1 MVEDSAGKHDL
12 HMLAASWPAGSGL
25 PKVCVSHHRR
35 GWEWPR
41 CLEAETEGHLAVLE
55 RGRKRMQ
62 SESGESLSML
72 PSGPRV
78 VSWSLVKAVKRAD
91 VLVDVHDLFSSSLT
105 VVHLAA
111 EQPET
116 LAPRRAMLDVS
127 VGACSSMPRHTLQPL
142 A

>member
-1 MVEDSAGKHDL
+1 MEEDSAGKHDL

-55 RGRKRMQ
+55 QGRKRMQ

-91 VLVDVHDLFSSSLT
+91 ALVDVHDLFSSSLT

-111 EQPET
+111 EQPEP

>member
-1 MVEDSAGKHDL
+1 MEDSAGKHDL

-55 RGRKRMQ
+55 QGRKRMQ

-91 VLVDVHDLFSSSLT
+91 VLVDVHDLSSSSLT

-111 EQPET
+111 K
-116 LAPRRAMLDVS
+116 
-127 VGACSSMPRHTLQPL
+127 HTLG
-142 A
+142 

>member
-41 CLEAETEGHLAVLE
+41 CLEAETEGHLGVLE
-55 RGRKRMQ
+55 QGRMRMQ
-62 SESGESLSML
+62 SESCESLSML
-72 PSGPRV
+72 PSGPGV
-78 VSWSLVKAVKRAD
+78 VSWSVVKAVKRTD
-91 VLVDVHDLFSSSLT
+91 VLVDVHDLSSSSLT

>member
-1 MVEDSAGKHDL
+1 MEEDSAGKHDL

-41 CLEAETEGHLAVLE
+41 CLEAETEGHLGVLE
-55 RGRKRMQ
+55 QGRMRMQ
-62 SESGESLSML
+62 SESCESLSML
-72 PSGPRV
+72 TSGPGV
-78 VSWSLVKAVKRAD
+78 VSWSVVKAVKRTD
-91 VLVDVHDLFSSSLT
+91 VLVDVHDLSSSCLT

>member
-1 MVEDSAGKHDL
+1 
-12 HMLAASWPAGSGL
+12 
-25 PKVCVSHHRR
+25 
-35 GWEWPR
+35 
-41 CLEAETEGHLAVLE
+41 
-55 RGRKRMQ
+55 MQ
-62 SESGESLSML
+62 SEPGESLSML
-72 PSGPRV
+72 PSGHRV

-127 VGACSSMPRHTLQPL
+127 VGACSSMPRHVLQPL
-142 A
+142 P

>member
-1 MVEDSAGKHDL
+1 MLEDSAGKHDL

-25 PKVCVSHHRR
+25 PKVGVSHHRR

-41 CLEAETEGHLAVLE
+41 CLEAETEGHLVVLE

-72 PSGPRV
+72 PSGPGV
-78 VSWSLVKAVKRAD
+78 VSWSMMKALKRDD
-91 VLVDVHDLFSSSLT
+91 VLVDVHDPSSSSLT
-105 VVHLAA
+105 VVRLAA

-127 VGACSSMPRHTLQPL
+127 VGACSSMPRHVLQPL
-142 A
+142 P

>member
-1 MVEDSAGKHDL
+1 MEDSAGKHDL

-72 PSGPRV
+72 PSGHRV
-78 VSWSLVKAVKRAD
+78 VSWSLVKPVKRAD
-91 VLVDVHDLFSSSLT
+91 VLVDVHRDLFSSSLT

-116 LAPRRAMLDVS
+116 LAPRRAMLDMS

>member
-1 MVEDSAGKHDL
+1 MLEDSAGKHDL

-25 PKVCVSHHRR
+25 PKVGVSHHRR

-78 VSWSLVKAVKRAD
+78 VSWVTDEGL
-91 VLVDVHDLFSSSLT
+91 
-105 VVHLAA
+105 
-111 EQPET
+111 EE
-116 LAPRRAMLDVS
+116 
-127 VGACSSMPRHTLQPL
+127 G
-142 A
+142 